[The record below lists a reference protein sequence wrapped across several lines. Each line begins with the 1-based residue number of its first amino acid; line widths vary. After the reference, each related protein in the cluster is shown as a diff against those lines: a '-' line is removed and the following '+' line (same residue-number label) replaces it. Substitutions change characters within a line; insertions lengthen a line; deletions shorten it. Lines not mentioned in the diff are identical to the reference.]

1 MVTKQLDTLWNP
13 LRHPWQGVPGGVKRE
28 CSLRIY
34 FECEIQWS
42 ETYRL
47 LEEIGA
53 RSTMACS
60 SGSITAGSA
69 EEKKERKP
77 IDAMFLCDEW
87 KSSKGGLSTFN
98 RELAINLAETT
109 SGSMRIHCYVSRRD
123 DQDREDAEQ
132 HGVNLITAQT
142 VPGSRDPLDCLKVPP
157 PELPNPHIVIG
168 HGRKLGTPAYHIVR
182 GTRCKW
188 IQFVHVF
195 CEDLGKFKETTATAV
210 TDTIEENEEKHKM
223 EIELC
228 KAADAVVAVGSRLQR
243 KYSRSLP
250 NVKVEI
256 ITPGIIE
263 KFCNESV
270 ESGEHAGLLSSVLHA
285 FKSYMFMKTFNVFM
299 FGRAT
304 FEDLTLKGYDIVANA
319 IGSLGEEFELT
330 FVGSSPGEH
339 RNVEQWFLQK
349 TCIKRK
355 QITIRGYCTE
365 QDELK
370 GMFHQSDLVALP
382 SRTEGFGLVG
392 LEAIS
397 AGVPVLVSGESGIAK
412 ALQKVEGGK
421 KVIVGSDEDKGEWAR
436 RTREMYKESAEEREA
451 NAVKLRENYRK
462 VYSWKTEC
470 ERFKG
475 LIENVVKTANGEP
488 TSFNFS
494 FCSVDL
500 LKCYAACMK
509 LNLMCGLSYMKLN

>member
-1 MVTKQLDTLWNP
+1 
-13 LRHPWQGVPGGVKRE
+13 
-28 CSLRIY
+28 
-34 FECEIQWS
+34 
-42 ETYRL
+42 
-47 LEEIGA
+47 
-53 RSTMACS
+53 MACS
-60 SGSITAGSA
+60 SASTVAIG
-69 EEKKERKP
+69 EKEKKEQRL

-109 SGSMRIHCYVSRRD
+109 TGSMKIHCYVSRSD
-123 DQDREDAEQ
+123 DQDREDAKQ

-142 VPGSRDPLDCLKVPP
+142 VPGSGDPLDWLKIVP
-157 PELPNPHIVIG
+157 PELPHPHIVIG
-168 HGRKLGTPAYHIVR
+168 HGRKFGIPAFHVER
-182 GTRCKW
+182 ATRCKW

-195 CEDLGKFKETTATAV
+195 CEDLGKFKETTATTVA
-210 TDTIEENEEKHKM
+210 DTIEENEEKHKK

-256 ITPGIIE
+256 ITPGITG
-263 KFCNESV
+263 KFCNESI
-270 ESGEHAGLLSSVLHA
+270 ESGEHAGVLSRTSND
-285 FKSYMFMKTFNVFM
+285 MFMKTFNVFM
-299 FGRAT
+299 FGRAD

-319 IGSLGEEFELT
+319 IGSLGVKFELT

-349 TCIKRK
+349 ACIKRK
-355 QITIRGYCTE
+355 QLTIRGYCTE

-397 AGVPVLVSGESGIAK
+397 CGVPVLVSGESGLAE
-412 ALQKVEGGK
+412 ALQEVQGGSN
-421 KVIVGSDEDKGEWAR
+421 VIVQSDDDADEWVRRISEVSSQSPEQRQTNAR
-436 RTREMYKESAEEREA
+436 E
-451 NAVKLRENYRK
+451 LRENYRK
-462 VYSWKTEC
+462 VYPWRMEC

-475 LIENVVKTANGEP
+475 LIENVVKTANGEL
-488 TSFNFS
+488 T
-494 FCSVDL
+494 
-500 LKCYAACMK
+500 
-509 LNLMCGLSYMKLN
+509 

>member
-1 MVTKQLDTLWNP
+1 
-13 LRHPWQGVPGGVKRE
+13 
-28 CSLRIY
+28 
-34 FECEIQWS
+34 
-42 ETYRL
+42 
-47 LEEIGA
+47 
-53 RSTMACS
+53 MACS
-60 SGSITAGSA
+60 SATTVAIG
-69 EEKKERKP
+69 EKEKKEQRL

-109 SGSMRIHCYVSRRD
+109 TGSMKIHCYVSRSD
-123 DQDREDAEQ
+123 DQDREDAKQ

-142 VPGSRDPLDCLKVPP
+142 VPGSGDPLDWLKIVP
-157 PELPNPHIVIG
+157 PELPHPHIVIG
-168 HGRKLGTPAYHIVR
+168 HGRKFGIPAFHVER
-182 GTRCKW
+182 ATRCKW

-195 CEDLGKFKETTATAV
+195 CEDLGKFKETTATTVA
-210 TDTIEENEEKHKM
+210 DTIEENEEKHKK

-228 KAADAVVAVGSRLQR
+228 KAADAVVAVGSRLQQ

-256 ITPGIIE
+256 ITPGITG
-263 KFCNESV
+263 KFCNESI
-270 ESGEHAGLLSSVLHA
+270 ESGEHAGVLSRTSND
-285 FKSYMFMKTFNVFM
+285 MFMKTFNVFM
-299 FGRAT
+299 FGRAD

-319 IGSLGEEFELT
+319 IGSLGVKFELT

-349 TCIKRK
+349 ACIKRK
-355 QITIRGYCTE
+355 QLTIRGYCTE

-397 AGVPVLVSGESGIAK
+397 CGVPVLVSGESGLAE
-412 ALQKVEGGK
+412 ALQEVQGGSN
-421 KVIVGSDEDKGEWAR
+421 VIVQSDDDADEWVRRISEVSSQSPEQRQTNAR
-436 RTREMYKESAEEREA
+436 E
-451 NAVKLRENYRK
+451 LRENYRK
-462 VYSWKTEC
+462 VYPWRMEC

-475 LIENVVKTANGEP
+475 LIENVVKTANGEL
-488 TSFNFS
+488 T
-494 FCSVDL
+494 
-500 LKCYAACMK
+500 
-509 LNLMCGLSYMKLN
+509 

>member
-1 MVTKQLDTLWNP
+1 
-13 LRHPWQGVPGGVKRE
+13 
-28 CSLRIY
+28 
-34 FECEIQWS
+34 
-42 ETYRL
+42 
-47 LEEIGA
+47 
-53 RSTMACS
+53 MACS
-60 SGSITAGSA
+60 GVSTVASS
-69 EEKKERKP
+69 EKQSL
-77 IDAMFLCDEW
+77 IDVMFLCDEW
-87 KSSKGGLSTFN
+87 KSSKGGISTFN

-109 SGSMRIHCYVSRRD
+109 TSSLKVHCYVSRSD
-123 DQDREDAEQ
+123 DQDKEEAKQR
-132 HGVNLITAQT
+132 GVNLITAQT
-142 VPGSRDPLDCLKVPP
+142 LPGSRDPLELLKLPP

-168 HGRKLGTPAYHIVR
+168 HGRKLGIPACHLERAI
-182 GTRCKW
+182 RCKW

-195 CEDLGKFKETTATAV
+195 CEDLGKFKETTIMAV
-210 TDTIEENEEKHKM
+210 TDTIAEHEEKHKM

-228 KAADAVVAVGSRLQR
+228 EAADAVVAVGSRLQQ

-250 NVKVEI
+250 NVEVEI
-256 ITPGIIE
+256 ITPGIVE

-270 ESGEHAGLLSSVLHA
+270 ESREHAGVLLRTLNA

-330 FVGSSPGEH
+330 FVGSSPGDH

-370 GMFHQSDLVALP
+370 EMFHQSDLVALP

-397 AGVPVLVSGESGIAK
+397 AGVSVLVSGSSGLAE
-412 ALQKVEGGK
+412 ALQEVPGGNN
-421 KVIVGSDEDKGEWAR
+421 VIVKSDDAAVEWER
-436 RTREMYKESAEEREA
+436 KISEVSGQSPEERQT
-451 NAVKLRENYRK
+451 NAKQLRENYRK
-462 VYSWKTEC
+462 VYPWRVEC
-470 ERFKG
+470 ERFKE
-475 LIENVVKTANGEP
+475 LIGNVVKTANGEP
-488 TSFNFS
+488 TSVNFS
-494 FCSVDL
+494 FFAAHL
-500 LKCYAACMK
+500 LKFIATCTV
-509 LNLMCGLSYMKLN
+509 

>member
-1 MVTKQLDTLWNP
+1 
-13 LRHPWQGVPGGVKRE
+13 
-28 CSLRIY
+28 
-34 FECEIQWS
+34 
-42 ETYRL
+42 
-47 LEEIGA
+47 
-53 RSTMACS
+53 MACS
-60 SGSITAGSA
+60 GVSTVASS
-69 EEKKERKP
+69 EKQSL
-77 IDAMFLCDEW
+77 IDVMFLCDEW
-87 KSSKGGLSTFN
+87 KSSKGGISTFN

-109 SGSMRIHCYVSRRD
+109 TSSLKVHCYVSRSD
-123 DQDREDAEQ
+123 DQDKEEAKQR
-132 HGVNLITAQT
+132 GVNLITAQT
-142 VPGSRDPLDCLKVPP
+142 LPGSRDPLELLKLPP

-168 HGRKLGTPAYHIVR
+168 HGRKLGIPACHLERAI
-182 GTRCKW
+182 RCKW

-228 KAADAVVAVGSRLQR
+228 KAADAVVAVGSRLQQ

-250 NVKVEI
+250 NVEVEI
-256 ITPGIIE
+256 ITPGIVE

-270 ESGEHAGLLSSVLHA
+270 ESREHAGVLLRTLNA

-330 FVGSSPGEH
+330 FVGSSPGDH

-370 GMFHQSDLVALP
+370 EMFHQSDLVALP

-397 AGVPVLVSGESGIAK
+397 AGVSVLVSGSSGLAE
-412 ALQKVEGGK
+412 ALQEVPGGNN
-421 KVIVGSDEDKGEWAR
+421 VIVKSDDAAVEWER
-436 RTREMYKESAEEREA
+436 KISEVSGQSPEERQT
-451 NAVKLRENYRK
+451 NAKQLRENYRK
-462 VYSWKTEC
+462 VYPWRVEC
-470 ERFKG
+470 ERFKE
-475 LIENVVKTANGEP
+475 LIGNVVKTANGEP
-488 TSFNFS
+488 TSVNFS
-494 FCSVDL
+494 FFAAHL
-500 LKCYAACMK
+500 LKFIATCTV
-509 LNLMCGLSYMKLN
+509 

>member
-1 MVTKQLDTLWNP
+1 MEKEQ
-13 LRHPWQGVPGGVKRE
+13 
-28 CSLRIY
+28 
-34 FECEIQWS
+34 
-42 ETYRL
+42 RL
-47 LEEIGA
+47 
-53 RSTMACS
+53 
-60 SGSITAGSA
+60 
-69 EEKKERKP
+69 

-142 VPGSRDPLDCLKVPP
+142 VPGSRDPLDWLKVPP

-182 GTRCKW
+182 ATRCKW

-195 CEDLGKFKETTATAV
+195 CEDLGKFKESSAAAV

-228 KAADAVVAVGSRLQR
+228 KAADAIVAVGSRLQQ

-250 NVKVEI
+250 NLKVEI
-256 ITPGIIE
+256 ITPGIME
-263 KFCNESV
+263 RFCNESI
-270 ESGEHAGLLSSVLHA
+270 ESS
-285 FKSYMFMKTFNVFM
+285 KSYMFMKTFNVFM

-355 QITIRGYCTE
+355 QITIRGYCSE

-397 AGVPVLVSGESGIAK
+397 AGVPVLVSGESGIAE

-421 KVIVGSDEDKGEWAR
+421 KVIVGSDEDEDEWAQR
-436 RTREMYKESAEEREA
+436 IREMYEESAEEREA

-462 VYSWKTEC
+462 VYHWKAEC

-475 LIENVVKTANGEP
+475 LIEKVVENGM
-488 TSFNFS
+488 FNYFIS
-494 FCSVDL
+494 
-500 LKCYAACMK
+500 A
-509 LNLMCGLSYMKLN
+509 